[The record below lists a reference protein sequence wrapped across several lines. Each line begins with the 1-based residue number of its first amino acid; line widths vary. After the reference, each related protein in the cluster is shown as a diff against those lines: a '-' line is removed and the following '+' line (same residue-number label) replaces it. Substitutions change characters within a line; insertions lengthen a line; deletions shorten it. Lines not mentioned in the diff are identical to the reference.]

1 MKTALLWR
9 AAAATDTGL
18 ARPNNE
24 DRVLIDETR
33 GLFLVVDGLGGHAAG
48 ETAAETAVQ
57 VIHKRLQTTEP
68 DLDQQIRQA
77 ICAANNEIFALAQ
90 THAEFNGMA
99 CVLTLA
105 VAQHDR
111 IHVGH
116 VGDSRLY
123 LLSNGKLKKLTSDH
137 SPVGELEDQG
147 ELTEEQAMRHP
158 RRNEVFRDVGSIPHQ
173 PADADFVET
182 ISFPFPADCALLLC
196 SDGLSDYVGSAE
208 VTAILESYDGDP
220 LRTAQQLVEAGNA
233 HGGHDNISVVFVAG
247 ADFIGSQSKASQTSR
262 ARHATTRI
270 RTEKR
275 SGNRFLVSLA
285 LLLVGAA
292 LGMLGWRLLDH
303 LSVPATP
310 LKDELPAPHVP
321 REIPVNSANAR
332 GLLDALAAALPGD
345 TIVVSPGDY
354 LGPLILKEKVNI
366 VATSPRQSI
375 VRADPTATIDQAIG
389 IVARHIDGAHIQGL
403 RVLADDLHPLKIG
416 ILIQDSSLEL
426 SDMDIMGAIDS
437 GVRIEG
443 ESHPFLLGNS
453 IHQNP
458 GAGVVIRDAAAPRL
472 AGNHIVDNGLA
483 PSALRA
489 GIEAGPGASP
499 VLDDNTVNH
508 NGKPDAKQEPKPK
521 GFKKEKEKE

>member
-24 DRVLIDETR
+24 DRVLIDDAR

-57 VIHKRLQTTEP
+57 VIHKHLQLPETN
-68 DLDQQIRQA
+68 LDQQIREA

-90 THAEFNGMA
+90 THAEYNGMA

-147 ELTEEQAMRHP
+147 ELTEDQAMRHP
-158 RRNEVFRDVGSIPHQ
+158 RRNEVFRDGGSIPHQ

-182 ISFPFPADCALLLC
+182 ISFPFPTDCALLLC
-196 SDGLSDYVGSAE
+196 SDGLSDFVGSAE
-208 VTAILESYDGDP
+208 VTAILERYDGNP
-220 LRTAQQLVEAGNA
+220 TRTAQQLVEAGNA
-233 HGGHDNISVVFVAG
+233 HGGRDNISVVFVAG
-247 ADFIGSQSKASQTSR
+247 ADFIGPQSKTSQSSR

-270 RTEKR
+270 RTEK
-275 SGNRFLVSLA
+275 SSGGNRFFVSLA
-285 LLLVGAA
+285 LLLLGAA
-292 LGMLGWRLLDH
+292 LGLLGWRLLDH
-303 LSVPATP
+303 LSAGTAPA
-310 LKDELPAPHVP
+310 KDESPAPHVP
-321 REIPVNSANAR
+321 RDIPVNSANAR
-332 GLLDALAAALPGD
+332 GILDALATALPGD
-345 TIVVSPGDY
+345 TIVVAPGDY
-354 LGPLILKEKVNI
+354 LGPLVLKDKVNI
-366 VATSPRQSI
+366 IATSPRQSI
-375 VRADPTATIDQAIG
+375 VRADPAATIDQAIG
-389 IVARHIDGAHIQGL
+389 IVARHTDGAHIQGL

-416 ILIQDSSLEL
+416 VLIEDSSLEL
-426 SDMDIMGAIDS
+426 SDMDIMGAIES

-443 ESHPFLLGNS
+443 DSHPFLLGNS

-458 GAGVVIRDAAAPRL
+458 GAGVVIRDSAAPRL
-472 AGNHIVDNGLA
+472 AGNHIMDNGLA

-489 GIEAGPGASP
+489 GIETSPDASP

-508 NGKPDAKQEPKPK
+508 NGKPDTKKEPIKPK
-521 GFKKEKEKE
+521 GFKKEKE